1 MHPEVQDKAFEEID
15 RAIGHD
21 RLPTL
26 ADLDDL
32 PYMEALWKETL
43 RWSPPVPISE
53 SSIYL
58 PMARSHSTLSCSD
71 PTCHD

>member
-1 MHPEVQDKAFEEID
+1 MYPEVQAKAFKEINSV
-15 RAIGHD
+15 IGQD

-43 RWSPPVPISE
+43 RWSPPFPISE
-53 SSIYL
+53 S
-58 PMARSHSTLSCSD
+58 PMHQSHD
-71 PTCHD
+71 RAD

>member
-1 MHPEVQDKAFEEID
+1 MYPEAQFKAFEEIN
-15 RAIGHD
+15 RVIGQD

-26 ADLDDL
+26 ADMENL

-53 SSIYL
+53 SQRYHFHYSAVMDI
-58 PMARSHSTLSCSD
+58 TL
-71 PTCHD
+71 

>member
-1 MHPEVQDKAFEEID
+1 MHPEAQAKAFEEID
-15 RAIGHD
+15 RVIGPE

-53 SSIYL
+53 SPVHHFFDWFVINNNL
-58 PMARSHSTLSCSD
+58 
-71 PTCHD
+71 